1 MSSSTTT
8 TSNTYAHGHSPATV
22 AGHASRTAQFYAAH
36 LLPHLRPGA
45 SVLDVGCGPGSIA
58 ATFLPYVSPG
68 GRVVGIDSLAEV
80 VATAQSQFG
89 SSSSSSSPSA
99 GDANIEFIVGDLFK
113 LPFEDNTFDF
123 VHAHQ
128 VIVHLPLDKVA
139 AALRE
144 MKRVCKKGGGLVT
157 IRDAQVAKGG
167 LQAFP
172 ADPLLPMT
180 MDLILKRVYMK
191 SGVTP
196 DSVGRFLK
204 IAQDEV
210 GFKEAKRQ
218 FSLDV
223 FEGKELREMWGNQW
237 SSRTDEEGF
246 KSFVLDSGLASEE
259 EVAEIPKAWRRWR
272 DTEDGWCTLLQIEHM
287 LWK

>member
-1 MSSSTTT
+1 MSSSTSN
-8 TSNTYAHGHSPATV
+8 SNTYAHGHSAATV
-22 AGHASRTAQFYAAH
+22 AGHASRTAQFCAAH

-45 SVLDVGCGPGSIA
+45 SLLDVGCGPGSIT

-68 GRVVGIDSLAEV
+68 GRVVGIDSSAEV
-80 VATAQSQFG
+80 IATAQAQFG
-89 SSSSSSSPSA
+89 SSSSSSAS
-99 GDANIEFIVGDLFK
+99 GANIEFMAGDLFK
-113 LPFEDNTFDF
+113 LPFEDDKFDF

-128 VIVHLPLDKVA
+128 VIVHLPLDKVP

-144 MKRVCKKGGGLVT
+144 MRRVCKKDGGLVT
-157 IRDAQVAKGG
+157 IRDAQVDKGG

-180 MDLILKRVYMK
+180 MDLFVKRMYMK

-204 IAQDEV
+204 IARDEV
-210 GFKEAKRQ
+210 GFKETKRQ

-237 SSRTDEEGF
+237 SGRTDEEGF
-246 KSFVLDSGLASEE
+246 KSFVLESGLASEE

-272 DTEDGWCTLLQIEHM
+272 DTEDGWCTLLQLEHM

>member
-8 TSNTYAHGHSPATV
+8 PSNTYAHGHSAATV
-22 AGHASRTAQFYAAH
+22 AGHASRTAQFCAAH
-36 LLPHLRPGA
+36 LLPHLRAGA
-45 SVLDVGCGPGSIA
+45 SLLDVGCGPGSIT

-68 GRVVGIDSLAEV
+68 GRVVGIDSSAEV
-80 VATAQSQFG
+80 IATAQSQFG
-89 SSSSSSSPSA
+89 SSPSPASA
-99 GDANIEFIVGDLFK
+99 GGTKAIEFLVGDLFK
-113 LPFEDNTFDF
+113 LPFEDETFDF

-139 AALRE
+139 PALRE
-144 MKRVCKKGGGLVT
+144 MKRVCKRDGGLVT
-157 IRDAQVAKGG
+157 IRDAQVDKGG

-172 ADPLLPMT
+172 ADPLLAMT
-180 MDLILKRVYMK
+180 MDLFVKRVYMR

-204 IAQDEV
+204 IARDEV
-210 GFKEAKRQ
+210 GFKETKRQ

-246 KSFVLDSGLASEE
+246 KSFVLESGLAGEE
-259 EVAEIPKAWRRWR
+259 EVAEIPKAWKRWR
-272 DTEDGWCTLLQIEHM
+272 DTEDAWCTLLQIEHM

>member
-1 MSSSTTT
+1 MSSSTT
-8 TSNTYAHGHSPATV
+8 TSNTYAHGHSAATV
-22 AGHASRTAQFYAAH
+22 AGHASRTAEFYAAH
-36 LLPHLRPGA
+36 LLPHLRAGA
-45 SVLDVGCGPGSIA
+45 SLLDVGCGPGSIT
-58 ATFLPYVSPG
+58 ATFLPYLSPG
-68 GRVVGIDSLAEV
+68 GRVVGIDSSAEV

-89 SSSSSSSPSA
+89 SSASSSSA
-99 GDANIEFIVGDLFK
+99 GDTKIEFLVGDLFK
-113 LPFEDNTFDF
+113 LPFEDDTFDF

-139 AALRE
+139 PALRE
-144 MKRVCKKGGGLVT
+144 MKRVCKKDGGLVT
-157 IRDAQVAKGG
+157 IRDAQADKGG

-180 MDLILKRVYMK
+180 MDLIVKRVYVK

-204 IAQDEV
+204 IARDEV
-210 GFKEAKRQ
+210 GFKDAKRQ

-223 FEGKELREMWGNQW
+223 FEGKELRELWGNQW
-237 SSRTDEEGF
+237 SSRTGEEGF
-246 KSFVLDSGLASEE
+246 KSFVLESGLAGEE

-272 DTEDGWCTLLQIEHM
+272 DTEDAWCTLLQIGHL